1 MSKTGFEYLR
11 FYSRIGG
18 RINKKGNFV
27 PFSHAE
33 RNKFISNKAHS
44 LICNPS
50 IKAKNKS
57 IPNHTVH
64 GGVYERKNGRANK

>member
-44 LICNPS
+44 LICKPS
-50 IKAKNKS
+50 IKAKKQKYTKLYGS
-57 IPNHTVH
+57 W
-64 GGVYERKNGRANK
+64 GGIWEKKGSR